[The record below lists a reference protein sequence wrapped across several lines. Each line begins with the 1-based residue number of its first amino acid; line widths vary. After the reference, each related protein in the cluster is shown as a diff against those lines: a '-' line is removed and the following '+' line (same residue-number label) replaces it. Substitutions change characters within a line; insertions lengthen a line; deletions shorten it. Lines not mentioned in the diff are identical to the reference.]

1 MNALENVIAAIE
13 KQQPKQRNDVW
24 MVGEQLK
31 DLLKAEPQWAE
42 MVERDLQ
49 NQGQKLEDVAKLI
62 RERAK
67 KNKVGNC
74 GVVTPMEADE
84 IIRKTYGIPERG
96 AASEAPAP
104 DNLVSLE
111 DFF

>member
-1 MNALENVIAAIE
+1 MNELVNAIAAIA

-24 MVGEQLK
+24 MIAEQLK

-42 MVERDLQ
+42 MVKRDLE
-49 NQGQKLEDVAKLI
+49 NKGQTLEDVAKLI
-62 RERAK
+62 RERAQ

-74 GVVTPMEADE
+74 GIVTPMEADE
-84 IIRKTYGIPERG
+84 IIRKVYGIPERG
-96 AASEAPAP
+96 AAPEPPAENVI
-104 DNLVSLE
+104 DLE

>member
-1 MNALENVIAAIE
+1 MNELVNAIAAIA

-31 DLLKAEPQWAE
+31 DLLKAEPQWAD
-42 MVERDLQ
+42 MVERDLE

-62 RERAK
+62 RERAQ
-67 KNKVGNC
+67 KNKTGSFGC
-74 GVVTPMEADE
+74 VTPMEADE
-84 IIRKTYGIPERG
+84 IIRKVYGIPERG
-96 AASEAPAP
+96 AAPEAPAA
-104 DNLVSLE
+104 DNLISLE